1 MVEKNSNKPVPH
13 EKGKKNFSLS
23 FFSYVLLKMFSQL
36 GDAQESK
43 GNGKSMDDHYKAAIS
58 SKTATAEQKAMA
70 LRLMEGS
77 TIKERAISM
86 MDYLGLPRYNSFK
99 TTVAKALNLSVEEIK
114 RHVNPPTGRYYTN
127 ITKLTGGRVFELDQ
141 NVDRVVPYIK
151 EMHDS
156 GEVEEEDKPM
166 ISDFYRNTHSL
177 NIIIGEDGHILI
189 EMIHGKHSGL
199 AYGKRSPEMIV
210 RKAVQNN
217 YFNKFDWENR
227 GISLNNEEFVALT
240 FGQLPEKLKNSF
252 ESIEDFHDALVP
264 EFGKISLSTAE
275 KKKMVK
281 NQVPKKMKKYF
292 KNFENFCEAFD
303 WTIEEEVLSK
313 PEIEQLKVG
322 ELPASLEH
330 VFPSVKAFLEYAIA
344 RNTELDLSKNET
356 KQLIKGELAE
366 PRATEIYK
374 SLSWENRSIDFNE
387 EDLNCILNGELSE
400 RWSKIFG
407 SLENFYE
414 AFDSA
419 ANFSINFVL
428 TDEELAKWQQLVFRI
443 LRKIPKDTFRSKPD
457 LGNEKYNETY
467 AERIHAPGYY
477 EVIVSE
483 AEIPDENDE
492 PVTRTIIKFLDYRKV
507 DNYGFKK
514 KRN

>member
-1 MVEKNSNKPVPH
+1 MVEKNSNKAVPH
-13 EKGKKNFSLS
+13 EEGKKNFSLS
-23 FFSYVLLKMFSQL
+23 FFSYVLVKMFTQL
-36 GDAQESK
+36 GENQEAK
-43 GNGKSMDDHYKAAIS
+43 GNGKSMDDHYKAVLS
-58 SKTATAEQKAMA
+58 SKTATAEQKARA
-70 LRLMEGS
+70 RILMEGS
-77 TIKERAISM
+77 TIKEQAIKM

-114 RHVNPPTGRYYTN
+114 KHVNPPTGRYYTN

-141 NVDRVVPYIK
+141 EVDRVVPYIK

-177 NIIIGEDGHILI
+177 NIIIGEDGHILV

-210 RKAVQNN
+210 RKSVQNN
-217 YFNKFDWENR
+217 FFSKFDWENR
-227 GISLNNEEFVALT
+227 GIILNNEEFVALT

-252 ESIEDFHDALVP
+252 ESIEDFYDVLVP
-264 EFGKISLSTAE
+264 EFGKISLSKSE
-275 KKKMVK
+275 NKKMVK

-292 KNFENFCEAFD
+292 RNFEDFCEAFD
-303 WTIEEEVLSK
+303 WKIETEMLGKS
-313 PEIEQLKVG
+313 EIEQLKTG
-322 ELPASLEH
+322 ELPANLEH
-330 VFPSVKAFLEYAIA
+330 IFPSVKAFLEYAIA
-344 RNTELDLSKNET
+344 RNTELDLSKSEV
-356 KQLIKGELAE
+356 KQLIKGELTE
-366 PRATEIYK
+366 PRATEIYE
-374 SLSWENRSIDFNE
+374 SLSWEKRTIDFSE
-387 EDLNCILNGELSE
+387 EDLNCILKGELSE
-400 RWSKIFG
+400 KWSKIFG
-407 SLENFYE
+407 SLDNFYK

-419 ANFSINFVL
+419 ASFSINFLL

-457 LGNEKYNETY
+457 LGNKEYNETY

-483 AEIPDENDE
+483 SEIPDDNDE
-492 PVTRTIIKFLDYRKV
+492 LVTRTIIKFLDYRKV
-507 DNYGFKK
+507 DNYGFKRK
-514 KRN
+514 SD